1 MVSLVI
7 QTYTNLELISMY
19 TYISLCDRIQ
29 IDRLQAG
36 YVERGEAN
44 LIPIITFQNMVA
56 DRSNITDHYQNRLS
70 CKYDDHKFLK
80 MNMLYS

>member
-1 MVSLVI
+1 MVSFVI

-19 TYISLCDRIQ
+19 TYISLCGRIQ
-29 IDRLQAG
+29 IDRLQAW
-36 YVERGEAN
+36 RGAKLTHTN
-44 LIPIITFQNMVA
+44 NYISKYGA